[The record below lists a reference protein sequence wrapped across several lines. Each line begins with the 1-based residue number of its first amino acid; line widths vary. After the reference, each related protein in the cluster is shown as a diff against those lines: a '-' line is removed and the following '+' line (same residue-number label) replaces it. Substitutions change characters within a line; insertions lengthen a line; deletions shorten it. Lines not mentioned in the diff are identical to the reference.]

1 MAKTIFS
8 KSPYHINVS
17 VSNLVYT
24 EVDIYVYTGTNV
36 TDRPATPNYV
46 LKSTAINQSSSFDIG
61 SLVNDAIQYPADGS
75 YRTDGAW
82 LDYVIRYY
90 TDSGSGPV
98 LTTDPIVS
106 LYAVDGYTYFH
117 EGANFDAQK
126 GLCLSS
132 NVIYAPVGED
142 IKFPINK
149 RVATHMMEF
158 KNGNTD
164 NNNSDEYETF
174 NGSDDSDSQ
183 FIYPST
189 RFTSVDMVR
198 VGTVAG
204 NLISDGTFSEG
215 LSGITNNSGTAINI
229 DNRILLTRGNVG
241 VENTAAIP
249 LTGLTVGE
257 TYKLSLSVCDPS
269 VTGFNITAEELE
281 VEFVGATDTDRLGVI
296 WTDTDG
302 YDKRF
307 SGEFTVQ
314 DTSGQ
319 LDLRLNGSDGDQIMI
334 DNVTVQQEDYNF
346 LEEVKIYRF
355 DECKYDPIR
364 VKFVNRYG
372 AMEDLWFFKTSKL
385 KTKVDSDTY
394 QNNQLLSNG
403 GYNTYDHQFRK
414 YNIQAKETLT
424 INSGFVVEEMN
435 ESFTQLLMS
444 SKVWITYEGREM
456 PVNIKTTDI
465 EHKTSLNDKLIQYT
479 MDVDFAFNKINTIR

>member
-8 KSPYHINVS
+8 KSPYHINIS
-17 VSNLVYT
+17 EANLVYT
-24 EVDIYVYTGTNV
+24 EVDIYVYTGV
-36 TDRPATPNYV
+36 SATDRPATPNYV
-46 LKSTAINQSSSFDIG
+46 LKSTAINESSSFDIG
-61 SLVNDAIQYPADGS
+61 SLVNDAIQYPADGT

-90 TDSGSGPV
+90 TDNGSGPV
-98 LTTDPIVS
+98 LTTNPVVS
-106 LYAVDGYTYFH
+106 LYAVDGYSYFH

-126 GLCLSS
+126 GLCLST
-132 NVIYAPVGED
+132 NVIYAPIGEAV
-142 IKFPINK
+142 KFPINK
-149 RVATHMMEF
+149 RMSTHSMIF

-164 NNNSDEYETF
+164 NTAADLYTTY
-174 NGSDDSDSQ
+174 NGSSDSAEQ
-183 FIYPST
+183 FTYPST
-189 RFTSVDMVR
+189 RFTSTDMIR

-215 LSGITNNSGTAINI
+215 LSGITNNSGTAIRI
-229 DNRILLTRGNVG
+229 DNRVLLTRGTVG
-241 VENTAAIP
+241 IRNTAAIP

-257 TYKLSLSVCDPS
+257 TYRLDLSVCDPS
-269 VTGFNITAEELE
+269 VTGFSLTAEELE
-281 VEFVGATDTDRLGVI
+281 IWFVGATDTDSLGVI

-302 YDKRF
+302 YDQRF
-307 SGEFTVQ
+307 GNEFTVQ
-314 DTSGQ
+314 DTSGD
-319 LDLRLNGSDGDQIMI
+319 LDIRINGADGQQIMI
-334 DNVTVQQEDYNF
+334 DNVTIQQVDYNF

-355 DECKYDPIR
+355 DECKYDPIK

-385 KTKVDSDTY
+385 KTEVESDTY

-403 GYNTYDHQFRK
+403 AYNTYDHQFRK

-435 ESFTQLLMS
+435 EAFVQLLMS

-456 PVNIKTTDI
+456 PVNVKTTDI